1 MNLSFITLF
10 TFLAST
16 SFMIIIVRIV
26 MASQTSPDARIRRRL
41 IAIGSNPNAT
51 QSQIQDLFKVSTYS
65 QVPWF
70 NVLLSRLNFVRG
82 IDNLLE
88 RANMDMSVGTF
99 YLFSLLLGGFTLL
112 TLNLFNLPII
122 LALLLGIIALS
133 VPYVYVGFLA
143 RKRLKLFLQQ
153 MADGLAGISQ
163 GLEAGMGLLQSLTTV
178 TKDMPDPFGTEFTI
192 FMEEMNLGLS
202 LTDALKKL
210 QERVPLPEV
219 RLFHNVLIVQRS
231 TGGSLAEVLNKLAD
245 VIRDR
250 FRIEGMI
257 KSLTAQNR
265 LSAWVVS
272 CIPVFIAVAMFLADP
287 ELMDL
292 VMSSPVGRTMMGLA
306 VFLEFLGI
314 MTFRWLLRIHI

>member
-51 QSQIQDLFKVSTYS
+51 QSQIQDLFKVPTYS

-70 NVLLSRLNFVRG
+70 NLLLSRLNFVRG

>member
-51 QSQIQDLFKVSTYS
+51 QSQIQDLFKVPTYS

-70 NVLLSRLNFVRG
+70 NLLLSRLNFVRG

-112 TLNLFNLPII
+112 TLSLFNLPII

-133 VPYVYVGFLA
+133 VPYVYAGYLA

-192 FMEEMNLGLS
+192 FLEEMNLGLS

>member
-1 MNLSFITLF
+1 MIFPSIPHHLCKLDELTATVSQASQLDNDVHSRGNLFSHAPISCKERGNMNLSFITLF

-51 QSQIQDLFKVSTYS
+51 QSQIQDLFKVPTYS
-65 QVPWF
+65 QVHWF
-70 NVLLSRLNFVRG
+70 NLLLSRLNFVRG

-192 FMEEMNLGLS
+192 FYGRDESRS
-202 LTDALKKL
+202 LPDRCAKKA
-210 QERVPLPEV
+210 
-219 RLFHNVLIVQRS
+219 S
-231 TGGSLAEVLNKLAD
+231 GTG
-245 VIRDR
+245 
-250 FRIEGMI
+250 
-257 KSLTAQNR
+257 
-265 LSAWVVS
+265 
-272 CIPVFIAVAMFLADP
+272 
-287 ELMDL
+287 
-292 VMSSPVGRTMMGLA
+292 SSP
-306 VFLEFLGI
+306 
-314 MTFRWLLRIHI
+314 

>member
-1 MNLSFITLF
+1 
-10 TFLAST
+10 
-16 SFMIIIVRIV
+16 MIIIVRIV

-133 VPYVYVGFLA
+133 VPYVYAGYLA

-192 FMEEMNLGLS
+192 FIEEMNLGLS

>member
-1 MNLSFITLF
+1 
-10 TFLAST
+10 
-16 SFMIIIVRIV
+16 MIIIFRIV

-99 YLFSLLLGGFTLL
+99 YLFSLLLGGITLL
-112 TLNLFNLPII
+112 TLSLFNQPII

-133 VPYVYVGFLA
+133 VPYVYAGYLA

>member
-10 TFLAST
+10 TFLAAT

-99 YLFSLLLGGFTLL
+99 YLFSLLLGGITLL
-112 TLNLFNLPII
+112 TLSLFNQPII

-192 FMEEMNLGLS
+192 FIEEMNLGLS

>member
-51 QSQIQDLFKVSTYS
+51 QSQIQDLFKVPTYS

-70 NVLLSRLNFVRG
+70 NLLLSRLNFVRG

-272 CIPVFIAVAMFLADP
+272 CTPVVLAAVMYGFNPALAD
-287 ELMDL
+287 EVTGD
-292 VMSSPVGRTMMGLA
+292 PVGRIMLISA
-306 VFLEFLGI
+306 VILEVIGI
-314 MTFRWLLRIHI
+314 LTFRKLRRVHI

>member
-1 MNLSFITLF
+1 
-10 TFLAST
+10 
-16 SFMIIIVRIV
+16 MIIIFRIV

>member
-51 QSQIQDLFKVSTYS
+51 QSQIQDLFKVPTYS

-70 NVLLSRLNFVRG
+70 NLLLSRLNFVRG

-99 YLFSLLLGGFTLL
+99 YLFSLLLGGITLL
-112 TLNLFNLPII
+112 TLSLFNQPII

-133 VPYVYVGFLA
+133 VPYVYAGYLA

-192 FMEEMNLGLS
+192 FIEEMNLGLS

>member
-16 SFMIIIVRIV
+16 SFMIIIFRIV

-99 YLFSLLLGGFTLL
+99 YLFSLLLGGITLL
-112 TLNLFNLPII
+112 TLSLFNQPII

-192 FMEEMNLGLS
+192 FIEEMNLGLS